1 MEERKITLVDDDQ
14 TLEFYVVEETKL
26 NGANYLL
33 VTDAEDDDEE
43 GDCYILKD
51 MSGADESDA
60 LYEFVEDEDELE
72 GLMKIFAEL
81 LDDVKKAENKHLI
94 HRYRQIIVLTVRKLA
109 RLDDGKKAGL
119 VLGKEADR
127 MQDRLLSA

>member
-72 GLMKIFAEL
+72 GLMTRRSLTKI
-81 LDDVKKAENKHLI
+81 KH
-94 HRYRQIIVLTVRKLA
+94 TTSMAKVRCSQ
-109 RLDDGKKAGL
+109 AG
-119 VLGKEADR
+119 
-127 MQDRLLSA
+127 

>member
-26 NGANYLL
+26 NGAKSIFSSQ
-33 VTDAEDDDEE
+33 DAEDDDEE

-51 MSGADESDA
+51 MSGAEEADA

-81 LDDVKKAENKHLI
+81 LDDVDLEK
-94 HRYRQIIVLTVRKLA
+94 Q
-109 RLDDGKKAGL
+109 
-119 VLGKEADR
+119 
-127 MQDRLLSA
+127 

>member
-33 VTDAEDDDEE
+33 VTDAEDEE
-43 GDCYILKD
+43 GEAYILKD
-51 MSGADESDA
+51 MSGAEEADA

-81 LDDVKKAENKHLI
+81 LDDVDLEK
-94 HRYRQIIVLTVRKLA
+94 Q
-109 RLDDGKKAGL
+109 
-119 VLGKEADR
+119 
-127 MQDRLLSA
+127 